1 MKNILILL
9 LKFSLAG
16 GLLYWLI
23 SSDKLDITQT
33 KIILENKQFFAFL
46 VLPILLL
53 AMFLQNLRW
62 WILLKLFGLII
73 PFKQAFLLT
82 WIGNFFSV
90 TLPGLVSGDVIKG
103 VYFYRLKKPSLSK
116 FDLISIYSTLFID
129 RIIGLLGLLIIF
141 LFSIFILILEQK
153 ELASSLISLI
163 ILIATLV
170 FFFFLFIFYPS
181 KKKGKERWL
190 EKIIQKLPKKEF
202 FMKIYQNLM
211 ILRKHKWM
219 FLLFIFISLVI
230 HSLICFL
237 FYKISTLL
245 ILKSGLA
252 FWTQMSLVPLGLI
265 VTAIPIFPAG
275 LGIGH
280 VAFENLYNL
289 FGLKEGANIFN
300 LFIIHQIFIYL
311 LGVFPFL
318 FYRRKRIAKNE
329 K

>member
-153 ELASSLISLI
+153 ELASI
-163 ILIATLV
+163 
-170 FFFFLFIFYPS
+170 
-181 KKKGKERWL
+181 
-190 EKIIQKLPKKEF
+190 
-202 FMKIYQNLM
+202 
-211 ILRKHKWM
+211 
-219 FLLFIFISLVI
+219 
-230 HSLICFL
+230 
-237 FYKISTLL
+237 
-245 ILKSGLA
+245 
-252 FWTQMSLVPLGLI
+252 
-265 VTAIPIFPAG
+265 
-275 LGIGH
+275 
-280 VAFENLYNL
+280 
-289 FGLKEGANIFN
+289 
-300 LFIIHQIFIYL
+300 
-311 LGVFPFL
+311 
-318 FYRRKRIAKNE
+318 
-329 K
+329 